1 MGGIEKS
8 TWARG
13 EGSEKSI
20 GSHGLWIAPYSF
32 NGFKAKNTPKFF
44 YTDLRNMNLCEN
56 TIKYYFTVA
65 LLIALLKIE
74 SVIL

>member
-32 NGFKAKNTPKFF
+32 DGGSRQKTPQ
-44 YTDLRNMNLCEN
+44 
-56 TIKYYFTVA
+56 KYF
-65 LLIALLKIE
+65 LQIFEI
-74 SVIL
+74 